1 MLAYKLTQP
10 TSTANAGMLNRFCA
24 EDGKEYA
31 YVQANGAIAQYDVV
45 GIDEAGQAAKLTKA
59 MADDGWKIG
68 VAQVAFADNEFG
80 YVQIRGVT
88 TLNVLANC
96 AADAVLYTSGTAGSL
111 DDDATSQTKI
121 QGIVATAAV
130 GGSAGSVAGFAAIEP
145 YAEL

>member
-24 EDGKEYA
+24 KDGKEYA

-45 GIDEAGQAAKLTKA
+45 GIDEAGQAAPLTKA

-88 TLNVLANC
+88 TMNVLASC
-96 AADAVLYTSGTAGSL
+96 AADTVLYTSATAGSL
-111 DDDATSQTKI
+111 DDTSTSQTKI
-121 QGIVATAAV
+121 AGIVATVAD
-130 GGSAGSVAGFAAIEP
+130 GGSGGSVAAFAAIEP
-145 YAEL
+145 YASL